1 MSGTDRLKGRAQARI
16 PDRTQGGTQKSAIR
30 AENERVI
37 LKAAEEVFA
46 QSGFRGATTG
56 MIADRAGIPKANLH
70 YYFPTKEALYR
81 RVVEHIFNIW
91 LEAANS
97 FDESDDPVEA
107 LTSYI
112 AKKMDISRAHPMGSK
127 VWANEI
133 LHKAPVIQDYLET
146 TLREWTASRV
156 AVIERWIASG
166 RIAPID
172 PQYLLY
178 MIWATTQHY
187 ADFNH
192 QIDTLNGGR
201 PLSDAQFEEA
211 KRTVTGIILAGIGA
225 VPPAGLA
232 AAGPPRDAAARNGAA
247 R

>member
-1 MSGTDRLKGRAQARI
+1 MSGTDRTQE
-16 PDRTQGGTQKSAIR
+16 RTQDRTQKSAIR

-46 QSGFRGATTG
+46 ESGFRGATTG

-107 LTSYI
+107 LTAYI
-112 AKKMDISRAHPMGSK
+112 SKKMDVSRAHPMGSK

-146 TLREWTASRV
+146 TLTEWTASRV
-156 AVIERWIASG
+156 AAIRRWIASG
-166 RIAPID
+166 RIAPVD

-192 QIDTLNGGR
+192 QIDTLNGGV
-201 PLSDAQFEEA
+201 PLSDAQFEDA

-232 AAGPPRDAAARNGAA
+232 AGDRPRDAGARNGAA
-247 R
+247 

>member
-1 MSGTDRLKGRAQARI
+1 MRGS
-16 PDRTQGGTQKSAIR
+16 DRTHKSAIR
-30 AENERVI
+30 AENERAI

-46 QSGFRGATTG
+46 ESGFRGATTG

-91 LEAANS
+91 LDAANS

-107 LTSYI
+107 LTAYI
-112 AKKMDISRAHPMGSK
+112 SKKMDISREHPMGSK

-146 TLREWTASRV
+146 TLRDWTASRV
-156 AVIERWIASG
+156 AVIERWIADG
-166 RIAPID
+166 KIAPVN

-201 PLSDAQFEEA
+201 ALGATQFEEA
-211 KRTVTGIILAGIGA
+211 KQTVIGIILAGIGA
-225 VPPAGLA
+225 TAPALG
-232 AAGPPRDAAARNGAA
+232 GAAARTARNGDATA
-247 R
+247 PAGR

>member
-1 MSGTDRLKGRAQARI
+1 MSGTDRTQE
-16 PDRTQGGTQKSAIR
+16 RTQDGSQKSAIR

-46 QSGFRGATTG
+46 ESGFRGATTG

-107 LTSYI
+107 LTAYI
-112 AKKMDISRAHPMGSK
+112 SKKMDVSRAHPMGSK

-146 TLREWTASRV
+146 TLTEWTASRV
-156 AVIERWIASG
+156 SAIQRWIASG
-166 RIAPID
+166 RIAPVD
-172 PQYLLY
+172 PHYLLY

-192 QIDTLNGGR
+192 QIDTLNGGQ

-232 AAGPPRDAAARNGAA
+232 AGETPRDAGARNGAA
-247 R
+247 